1 MNKHIDSDT
10 RYQIQIGLAKGLA
23 ISAIAQGI
31 GYSAST
37 VYREIAR
44 NGGGTGYQAKFAQQ
58 RANARALRS
67 RNARITLDKTW
78 HSVDYYLRLEHSPEQ
93 IAGLIDISHETIYRY
108 IYRDKKA
115 QGCLHL
121 HLRCQKPYRKRC
133 SGVNRNRRG
142 QISNQRRIDERAV
155 HIEARAQVGH
165 WEFDSI
171 VGPSHASSL
180 ITGVERKSGYVV
192 MALLDKQGAEGACK
206 AMVELLKPLAGCVK
220 TITTDNGGEFA
231 LHERLDAQ
239 LGCTS
244 YFCRLYASCQ
254 RGSNENA
261 NGLIRQYL
269 PKRRDLSTVTQHE
282 IDMIMDRLNNRP
294 RKRLSFKTPNQVFL
308 QSLKRFAIRR

>member
-10 RYQIQIGLAKGLA
+10 RYQIQIGLAKGLTV
-23 ISAIAQGI
+23 SAIAQGI
-31 GYSAST
+31 GYSTST

-44 NGGGTGYQAKFAQQ
+44 NAGGAGYEAKFAQQ
-58 RANARALRS
+58 RANTRALRS
-67 RNARITLDKTW
+67 RNALVTPDKTW
-78 HSVDYYLRLEHSPEQ
+78 HSVDHYLRLEHSPEQ
-93 IAGLIDISHETIYRY
+93 IAGLLNISHETIYRY

-115 QGCLHL
+115 NGCLHL

-133 SGVNRNRRG
+133 SGANRNRRG
-142 QISNQRRIDERAV
+142 KIPNQRRIDERPAHV
-155 HIEARAQVGH
+155 EDRAQVGH

-192 MALLDKQGAEGACK
+192 MALLDKAGCLGVSK
-206 AMVELLKPLAGCVK
+206 AMVELLKPMAHCVK

-231 LHERLDAQ
+231 MHEWLDAQ

-244 YFCRLYASCQ
+244 YFCRPYASCQ

-269 PKRRDLSTVTQHE
+269 PKKRDLSTVTQAE
-282 IDMIMDRLNNRP
+282 LDMIMDRLNNRP
-294 RKRLSFKTPNQVFL
+294 RKRLGFKTPNQVFL